1 MACVG
6 SVGWSDA
13 RKGILHLHK
22 LVQKIMESEGT
33 TNPGADPCPFPYF
46 SNACMRVEEPG
57 FIEEFLKLI
66 PNLLGLPKVDLW
78 YMDPYVE
85 RQFGHQLDHSLSS
98 TCFWWVI
105 PIVAY

>member
-1 MACVG
+1 MQEKA
-6 SVGWSDA
+6 SSTYTSWFKRLWSLRA
-13 RKGILHLHK
+13 QLT
-22 LVQKIMESEGT
+22 LVLI
-33 TNPGADPCPFPYF
+33 P
-46 SNACMRVEEPG
+46 CMRVEELG

-98 TCFWWVI
+98 TCFWLVI